1 MKHPAMLARVK
12 IENCRFAREREI
24 CIEKMA
30 SSIFLSSCIFSS
42 NPWLS
47 SWNRLQAWN
56 AWHGKESTRSH
67 LNASWHFYNVRKYL
81 KNVSFSKVEN
91 IRICFLK
98 EIGIWK
104 YFSLTKIVKN
114 RENRNDSQ
122 FLQNFD
128 TKKMRLLV
136 DIFEHC
142 VLVLRGQ
149 NSLDHHYVKHPV
161 FYCITAICPPTPT
174 TIVVLQPKPLA
185 VHSLDLHFG
194 VYWSNNT
201 SSSFGFWKWA
211 TLLTRLKLCFK
222 SCCPLRIVWRSG
234 LAIAKHLQLDPL

>member
-81 KNVSFSKVEN
+81 KNVSFSKLGKYHN
-91 IRICFLK
+91 LFPQRNRNLK
-98 EIGIWK
+98 V
-104 YFSLTKIVKN
+104 FQLNKN
-114 RENRNDSQ
+114 RRKSGNRNDKS
-122 FLQNFD
+122 
-128 TKKMRLLV
+128 K
-136 DIFEHC
+136 
-142 VLVLRGQ
+142 
-149 NSLDHHYVKHPV
+149 
-161 FYCITAICPPTPT
+161 TP
-174 TIVVLQPKPLA
+174 
-185 VHSLDLHFG
+185 SSHF
-194 VYWSNNT
+194 S
-201 SSSFGFWKWA
+201 
-211 TLLTRLKLCFK
+211 
-222 SCCPLRIVWRSG
+222 
-234 LAIAKHLQLDPL
+234 